1 MNVQSGRRP
10 SSKAKSSTVV
20 LLLLLLLFV
29 YVYTCY
35 QQRQAPAN
43 PDYKTAD
50 AVLQGLQIPA
60 FTSSDQIIEHRG
72 YTLSFIPH
80 HQQAAW
86 VAYILR
92 GYQLKE
98 SRVEREGEFM
108 VDPLA
113 KPHSA
118 DDADYNNSGYDRGHL
133 AAAEDMSWSAL
144 SMKESFY
151 YSNASPQAPAFN
163 RGVWKRLEELV
174 RYWAE
179 AYDSVYVVT
188 GPVLQNGLRTIGHDN
203 VSVPQ
208 TFYKAVLVYNAKA
221 VQGIG
226 FVLRNEASAATL
238 KSFAVSIDNVER
250 LTGLDFF
257 PKLPDDAEQK
267 IEGNFKET
275 DWLWTRAR
283 K

>member
-1 MNVQSGRRP
+1 M
-10 SSKAKSSTVV
+10 
-20 LLLLLLLFV
+20 LLLLLLFV

-35 QQRQAPAN
+35 QQRRVSAN
-43 PDYKTAD
+43 PDYKAAD
-50 AVLQGLQIPA
+50 AVLQGLQNPA
-60 FTSSDQIIEHRG
+60 LVPSDQIIEHRG
-72 YTLSFIPH
+72 YTLSFKPQY
-80 HQQAAW
+80 QQAAW
-86 VAYILR
+86 VAYVLR

-98 SRVEREGEFM
+98 SHVERDGEFV

-118 DDADYNNSGYDRGHL
+118 DDADYNNAGYDRGHL
-133 AAAEDMSWSAL
+133 ADDEYLIWSAQ

-151 YSNASPQAPAFN
+151 YSNASPQVPAFN

-188 GPVLQNGLRTIGHDN
+188 GPVLQNGLPTIGHDK

-238 KSFAVSIDNVER
+238 KSFAVSIDNVEK

-257 PKLPDDAEQK
+257 PKLPDDVEQK
-267 IEGNFKET
+267 IEDNFNEA